1 MHQLRRF
8 QLQNVCVR
16 SMPCSDVISLIK
28 LLVRCEELP
37 DLGVRFFSSS
47 VLLALR
53 YDSQVFLSLAGSV
66 S

>member
-1 MHQLRRF
+1 
-8 QLQNVCVR
+8 
-16 SMPCSDVISLIK
+16 MPCSDVISLIK
-28 LLVRCEELP
+28 LLVRCEELA